1 MVIVPWIFVSVTS
14 PLCRNTNR
22 MLHLII
28 PMKSRT
34 MNVTEES
41 FASLTALWKSPNRLD
56 WNSIF
61 VLPAWMQAWY
71 QEFGG
76 GDKPYFLNVK
86 QDGETAGI
94 APLLI
99 KGKTASLVGNA
110 DVCDYLDFIITPGL
124 EKDFFNALL
133 VDLKQRGIERLDLGA
148 VRPDSTVM
156 TSLVPGARKMGYEV
170 STRQEEVSVELAL
183 PDTYDKY
190 LALLDGKQRHE
201 LARKFRNASA
211 EGKLNYRIVSDRAG
225 LNKTLDDFF
234 KMFTESRH
242 DKAVFLTTN
251 MATYFRSLLDTMADI
266 GLARIGVLDFDTV
279 PVAMVLYFDYRDC
292 IYLYNSGYDPRYES
306 LSAGLLCK
314 VMGIQAGIES
324 GKKVFNFL
332 KGNEIYKYRLG
343 GKEVPLF
350 RCGINIG

>member
-1 MVIVPWIFVSVTS
+1 M
-14 PLCRNTNR
+14 N
-22 MLHLII
+22 
-28 PMKSRT
+28 SRT
-34 MNVTEES
+34 SNVIEES
-41 FASLTALWKSPNRLD
+41 FASLSALWKSPNRLD

-61 VLPAWMQAWY
+61 VLPAWMEAWW

-76 GDKPYFLNVK
+76 GEKPYLLNVI
-86 QDGETAGI
+86 QGGETAGV

-110 DVCDYLDFIITPGL
+110 DVCDYLDFIVTPGL
-124 EKDFFNALL
+124 EKDFFKTLL
-133 VDLKQRGIERLDLGA
+133 DDLKQRGVVQLDLGA
-148 VRPDSTVM
+148 LRPDSTAM
-156 TSLVPGARKMGYEV
+156 TSFVPLAREKGCDV
-170 STRQEEVSVELAL
+170 SIKQEDVSVELEL
-183 PDTYDKY
+183 PDTYEKY

-201 LARKFRNASA
+201 LNRKFRNAAA
-211 EGKLNYRIVSDRAG
+211 EGKLNYRIVSDKAE

-251 MATYFRSLLDTMADI
+251 MVAYFRSLLDAMAGI
-266 GLARIGVLDFDTV
+266 GLARIGVLDLDTV

-343 GKEVPLF
+343 GKEVPLY
-350 RCGINIG
+350 RCEINIG